1 MSAILSAQDL
11 NDFIGPG
18 LACINPVVVN
28 KSETNGPTEIQIDA
42 SGNPVEVSFDGTS
55 SSNTK
60 TATQLTPAQINLS
73 DCLACSGCITS
84 AESVLVS
91 LQSHTEL
98 LSVLR
103 QSRGHIDT
111 EDVSDIDTKRQKRI
125 FVASISHQSRASLA
139 AAYNISVDSVD
150 AKLMTLFRDILG
162 FQYLVGTGLGRQISL
177 AYSAQEV
184 LLKSAKFADIDTQSA
199 GRETPVLASI
209 CPGWICYVEKTHP
222 HVLPYLS
229 AIKSPQQITG
239 SLLKRLI
246 SEETGAPADEIYHV
260 SVMPCFDKKLEAS
273 RPDFATG
280 EGVRDVDCVITTK
293 EVVQLLIDENI
304 DFMTITESED
314 AHGEIFHAMAPKL
327 WPTEKSWE
335 SSEGSSSGGYLWHVL
350 AALGDEIT
358 KTEGKSASLKV
369 IPGKN
374 SDMVEYNLVV
384 ATDGNHEQ
392 VVAKAAQVYGFRNI
406 QNLVRKLKTGGKTG
420 ARPVV
425 ASRTKKSA
433 GGATATLMPTEYDYV
448 EVMACPGGCINGGGQ
463 IGAPPTDAGDVIGLK
478 EWRDIVE
485 NKYKSMRSSSVERQA
500 VQEWVATVWGSDIDS
515 LVTTSYRA
523 VEGLDTKDAVPA
535 VLVGD
540 KW

>member
-28 KSETNGPTEIQIDA
+28 RSDTNGPTEIQIDS
-42 SGNPVEVSFDGTS
+42 SGNPVEVSVDDGL
-55 SSNTK
+55 SNT
-60 TATQLTPAQINLS
+60 TTTAATQLTPAQINLS

-103 QSRGHIDT
+103 QSRKDPKQ
-111 EDVSDIDTKRQKRI
+111 V
-125 FVASISHQSRASLA
+125 FVASISHQSRASLSA
-139 AAYNISVDSVD
+139 AFNISVDAVD
-150 AKLMTLFRDILG
+150 AKLVTLFRDILG
-162 FQYLVGTGLGRQISL
+162 FQYLVGTGVGRQVSL

-184 LLKSAKFADIDTQSA
+184 LLKSGKVEESN
-199 GRETPVLASI
+199 GPSVMHKRPVLASI

-246 SEETGAPADEIYHV
+246 RDERGVSADEIYHV

-280 EGVRDVDCVITTK
+280 DGVRDVDCVITTK
-293 EVVQLLIDENI
+293 EVVQLLLDENM
-304 DFMTITESED
+304 DFMNISEAKD
-314 AHGEIFHAMAPKL
+314 ARTGGLQAMAPKL
-327 WPTEKSWE
+327 WPVEKSWE
-335 SSEGSSSGGYLWHVL
+335 SSDGSSSGGYLWHVL
-350 AALGDEIT
+350 AALGGEIT
-358 KTEGKSASLKV
+358 KSESKPTDLKV
-369 IPGKN
+369 VPGKN
-374 SDMVEYNLVV
+374 SDMVEYHLV
-384 ATDGNHEQ
+384 AIDGDKE
-392 VVAKAAQVYGFRNI
+392 VVVGKAAQVYGFRNI

-420 ARPVV
+420 GRTVQSAR
-425 ASRTKKSA
+425 AKKSSA
-433 GGATATLMPTEYDYV
+433 ATSTATLTPTEYDYI

-463 IGAPPTDAGDVIGLK
+463 IGAPTTDGDAVGLK
-478 EWRDIVE
+478 EWRDMVE
-485 NKYKSMRSSSVERQA
+485 TKYRGMRSSAVDRYA
-500 VQEWVATVWGSDIDS
+500 VQDWAETIWGSDIDS

-523 VEGLDTKDAVPA
+523 VEGFDAKDGVPA

>member
-28 KSETNGPTEIQIDA
+28 RSETNGHTEIQIDA
-42 SGNPVEVSFDGTS
+42 GGNPVEVSVNGTS
-55 SSNTK
+55 NSATK

-103 QSRGHIDT
+103 QSRGHIGA
-111 EDVSDIDTKRQKRI
+111 EDGNDLGSKRPKRV

-139 AAYNISVDSVD
+139 AAYNISVDRVD
-150 AKLMTLFRDILG
+150 AKLVTLFRDILG
-162 FQYLVGTGLGRQISL
+162 FQYLVGTGVGRQISL

-184 LLKSAKFADIDTQSA
+184 LLKSGKFTDINSSSV
-199 GRETPVLASI
+199 EPKKPVLASI

-229 AIKSPQQITG
+229 DIKSPQQITG

-246 SEETGAPADEIYHV
+246 SQETGASADEIYHV

-304 DFMTITESED
+304 DFMSITESED
-314 AHGEIFHAMAPKL
+314 ARGGNFQALAPKL
-327 WPTEKSWE
+327 WPPGKSWE

-350 AALGDEIT
+350 AALSDEI
-358 KTEGKSASLKV
+358 KKVEGKSTSLKV

-384 ATDGNHEQ
+384 TDGDKEE

-420 ARPVV
+420 ARSVV
-425 ASRTKKSA
+425 SARAKKTA
-433 GGATATLMPTEYDYV
+433 GAATATLVPTEYDYV

-463 IGAPPTDAGDVIGLK
+463 IGAPTTDGGDVFGLK

-485 NKYKSMRSSSVERQA
+485 NQYKSIRSSCVERHA
-500 VQEWVATVWGSDIDS
+500 VQEWVAKVWGSETDS
-515 LVTTSYRA
+515 LMTTSYRA

>member
-28 KSETNGPTEIQIDA
+28 RSDTNQGATEIQIDS
-42 SGNPVEVSFDGTS
+42 SGNPVEVSVDDGL
-55 SSNTK
+55 SNT
-60 TATQLTPAQINLS
+60 TATAATQLTPAQINLS

-98 LSVLR
+98 LSILR
-103 QSRGHIDT
+103 QSRGESAEKDLNGK
-111 EDVSDIDTKRQKRI
+111 ESKNPKQV
-125 FVASISHQSRASLA
+125 FVASISHQSRASLSA
-139 AAYNISVDSVD
+139 AFNISVDAVD
-150 AKLMTLFRDILG
+150 AKLVTLFRDILG
-162 FQYLVGTGLGRQISL
+162 FQYLVGTGVGRQVAL

-184 LLKSAKFADIDTQSA
+184 LLKSGKKSDSPSVVQK
-199 GRETPVLASI
+199 TPVLASI

-246 SEETGAPADEIYHV
+246 REERGVSADEIYHV

-273 RPDFATG
+273 RPDFVTG

-293 EVVQLLIDENI
+293 EVVQLLLDENL
-304 DFMTITESED
+304 DFMNISEAGD
-314 AHGEIFHAMAPKL
+314 ARTGGLQAMAPKL
-327 WPTEKSWE
+327 WPVEKSWE
-335 SSEGSSSGGYLWHVL
+335 SSDGSSSGGYLWHVL

-358 KTEGKSASLKV
+358 RSESKPTDLKV
-369 IPGKN
+369 VPGKN
-374 SDMVEYNLVV
+374 SDMVEYHLV
-384 ATDGNHEQ
+384 AIDGGKE
-392 VVAKAAQVYGFRNI
+392 VIVAKAAQVYGFRNI
-406 QNLVRKLKTGGKTG
+406 QNLVRKLKTGVKTG
-420 ARPVV
+420 GRTVLSAR
-425 ASRTKKSA
+425 AKKSGTA
-433 GGATATLMPTEYDYV
+433 TSTATLAPTEYDYV

-463 IGAPPTDAGDVIGLK
+463 IGAPTTDGDAVGLR
-478 EWRDIVE
+478 EWRDMVE
-485 NKYKSMRSSSVERQA
+485 NKYRGMRSSAVDRYA
-500 VQEWVATVWGSDIDS
+500 VQHWAETIWGSDIDS
-515 LVTTSYRA
+515 LVRTSYRA
-523 VEGLDTKDAVPA
+523 VEGFDAKDGVPA

>member
-1 MSAILSAQDL
+1 MSALLSAQDL

-28 KSETNGPTEIQIDA
+28 RSDTNGPTEIQIDA
-42 SGNPVEVSFDGTS
+42 SGNPVEVSIDDG
-55 SSNTK
+55 SSNATAK

-103 QSRGHIDT
+103 QARGQRDPK
-111 EDVSDIDTKRQKRI
+111 DVNDMGVMKSKRV
-125 FVASISHQSRASLA
+125 FAASISHQSRSSLA
-139 AAYNISVDSVD
+139 AAFNISVDIVD
-150 AKLMTLFRDILG
+150 AKLMTLFRDVLG
-162 FQYLVGTGLGRQISL
+162 FQYLVGTGVGRQVSL

-184 LLKSAKFADIDTQSA
+184 LLKSGKLADINNEPK
-199 GRETPVLASI
+199 RPVLASI

-246 SEETGAPADEIYHV
+246 SEEADVSADDIYHV

-293 EVVQLLIDENI
+293 EVVQLLLDENI
-304 DFMTITESED
+304 DFMSISEAQD
-314 AHGEIFHAMAPKL
+314 ARMGNFQAMAPKL

-335 SSEGSSSGGYLWHVL
+335 SSAGSSSGGYLWHVL
-350 AALGDEIT
+350 SALGDEIR
-358 KTEGKSASLKV
+358 KTTNLKV

-374 SDMVEYNLVV
+374 SDMVEYHLVTV
-384 ATDGNHEQ
+384 DGDKEEI
-392 VVAKAAQVYGFRNI
+392 VAKAAQVYGFRNI
-406 QNLVRKLKTGGKTG
+406 QNLVRKLKTGSKTG
-420 ARPVV
+420 ARSTVT
-425 ASRTKKSA
+425 ARARKSA
-433 GGATATLMPTEYDYV
+433 GAAIATLSPAEYDYV

-463 IGAPPTDAGDVIGLK
+463 IGAPTSDGDAVGLK
-478 EWRDIVE
+478 EWRDMVE
-485 NKYKSMRSSSVERQA
+485 NKYKSMRSSVVERRS
-500 VQEWVATVWGSDIDS
+500 VQEWVATIWGSDIDS

-523 VEGLDTKDAVPA
+523 VEGFDAKDAVPA